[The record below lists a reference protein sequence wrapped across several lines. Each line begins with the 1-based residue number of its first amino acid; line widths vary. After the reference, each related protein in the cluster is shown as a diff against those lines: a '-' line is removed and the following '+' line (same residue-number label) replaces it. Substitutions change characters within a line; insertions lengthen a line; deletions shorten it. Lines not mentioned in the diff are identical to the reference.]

1 MKLFSKALVA
11 TFAVANIAT
20 VIPSYAAMGTTVL
33 PPEKTE
39 AGIVYRTGGVGKDE
53 IAAFKKIES
62 QYPLVME
69 FLGKPAE
76 DGMHAEYLAGI
87 KVTIAKEQGTKPMLS
102 TTATGPFLMAKL
114 APGKYKVTAEYGGK
128 AHTRTVEVHAKR
140 TERIVFEWK
149 A

>member
-1 MKLFSKALVA
+1 MKHLSKALA
-11 TFAVANIAT
+11 AGFAVANIAA

-53 IAAFKKIES
+53 VAAFKKIES
-62 QYPLVME
+62 QYPLVIE

-87 KVTIAKEQGTKPMLS
+87 KVTITKEHDAKPALA

-128 AHTRTVEVHAKR
+128 THERTVEIHAKR